1 MNENKSTT
9 INTIKERVVKLE
21 TQYQFICEKLY
32 DIQNNDLVHM
42 NKKLDEID
50 DKCNNLDKKVGEMA
64 IKVGI
69 IFAVATAVA
78 EAIIR
83 TLIK

>member
-9 INTIKERVVKLE
+9 INTIKERIVKLE
-21 TQYQFICEKLY
+21 TQYQFICERLY

-50 DKCNNLDKKVGEMA
+50 EKCNNLDKNKQCYRNTYTSSFV
-64 IKVGI
+64 
-69 IFAVATAVA
+69 F
-78 EAIIR
+78 
-83 TLIK
+83 

>member
-9 INTIKERVVKLE
+9 INTIKERIVKLE
-21 TQYQFICEKLY
+21 TQYQFICERLY

-50 DKCNNLDKKVGEMA
+50 EKCNNLDKKVGEMA

-69 IFAVATAVA
+69 IFAVATVVA